1 MKTEIIKKRLNKVYE
16 DMGGGMVSSAAGITG
31 IEFMQPVKKK
41 ILTDHEKDIDKK
53 VKNMPK

>member
-1 MKTEIIKKRLNKVYE
+1 MNNKNIKEQLNKVYE
-16 DMGGGMVSSAAGITG
+16 DMGGGMVSSASGITG